1 MATGAA
7 RISGH
12 GVATTRTA
20 TARLSS
26 PDTAHAIPAIA
37 TLTTRKT
44 TA

>member
-20 TARLSS
+20 TARSS
-26 PDTAHAIPAIA
+26 NPETAQAAPAIA
-37 TLTTRKT
+37 MDTTRNT